1 MAINAADAV
10 CGARLGQRSAGE
22 DHDQVLVLLRQAGKD
37 GADIESDLLRLLPLK
52 TKAEYEPDE
61 VALSVAAKAVE
72 RAQRCTLVSRRVA
85 NALT

>member
-1 MAINAADAV
+1 MLAL
-10 CGARLGQRSAGE
+10 LG
-22 DHDQVLVLLRQAGKD
+22 QAGKD
-37 GADIESDLLRLLPLK
+37 GADIESDLRRLLPLK